1 MEEML
6 RVMLEFEQKQ
16 SRRDVNHIALIA
28 HNLAMLW
35 FVSGD
40 LHKVNHLM
48 ELGMTLWH
56 SFLDLPSIVSRIGL
70 PLIGDA
76 VNTSRTLLGVVVSR
90 QSDPGFGLQTLRTVS
105 PKILHVIFECRP
117 K

>member
-1 MEEML
+1 MTELEKSQRVEMEEML

-48 ELGMTLWH
+48 ELGMTLWQ
-56 SFLDLPSIVSRIGL
+56 FLRSSQHCLKDWITANWWRCKHKSHTIGSGGVATVWPRIWPADFAYCL
-70 PLIGDA
+70 
-76 VNTSRTLLGVVVSR
+76 T
-90 QSDPGFGLQTLRTVS
+90 
-105 PKILHVIFECRP
+105 
-117 K
+117 